1 LVLVV
6 VLGGVV
12 LLTDLLR
19 KWFTRANTV
28 ATLALT
34 EGIAVAIVAAGFALG
49 QLSTYRT
56 GILLFGAFF
65 ILTMP
70 FLWRDARFARLG
82 EPPVRTVFPRR
93 IGRPARV
100 IWGTVALAIVAFY
113 STVLVVDPESFEWTT
128 MLEVGIVFI
137 TTGYV
142 AVTSR
147 VPAWTAKVFGA
158 HQETANEPGA
168 RAS

>member
-1 LVLVV
+1 VL

-34 EGIAVAIVAAGFALG
+34 EGIAAAIIAAGFALR
-49 QLSTYRT
+49 QLNTYRT

-65 ILTMP
+65 MLVMP

-82 EPPVRTVFPRR
+82 VSPVRTVFPKRIQRR
-93 IGRPARV
+93 ARV

-113 STVLVVDPESFEWTT
+113 SVVLVADPQSFDWATL
-128 MLEVGIVFI
+128 LELGIVVV

-147 VPAWTAKVFGA
+147 VPGWTAKVFGA
-158 HQETANEPGA
+158 HQETANESGT